1 MIVNGSEV
9 RVILLGDE
17 FIGDSFLV
25 DALSGTIDKIV
36 DDAPGDEIADTLV
49 DVAVGDK

>member
-17 FIGDSFLV
+17 FIGNSFLV
-25 DALSGTIDKIV
+25 DTLWGTIDKIV
-36 DDAPGDEIADTLV
+36 VGALGDEIDDTLV
-49 DVAVGDK
+49 DVAVDNK

>member
-1 MIVNGSEV
+1 MNGSEV
-9 RVILLGDE
+9 RVIVFGDE

-25 DALSGTIDKIV
+25 DTLCGTLDKIV
-36 DDAPGDEIADTLV
+36 VDPLGDEIGDTLV